1 MKYNTKYKG
10 SYILFVR
17 SDQSLL
23 VDGNFDKDDFGYSSI
38 RFLNAWIVV
47 DLEAAYHIK
56 RIRVMPKQERRDYLY
71 KNVEVSKTRAINTS
85 IDLMKPCAQYSIN
98 SQNE

>member
-1 MKYNTKYKG
+1 MKFYTNYNG
-10 SYILFVR
+10 PYILFVR

-38 RFLNAWIVV
+38 RFLNAWIVI

-71 KNVEVSKTRAINTS
+71 KNVEVSKSSAINTS
-85 IDLMKPCAQYSIN
+85 INLMKPCS
-98 SQNE
+98 